1 MKYKSQNIEC
11 LGSTLIGTYDII
23 NNISSMSSDSPISL
37 SEASMAYTKNFWQ
50 ERQFDNE
57 CMRGEHKQ
65 FTEGRLNRIMDVPYI
80 FIIIAINHK
89 NNMTKELRNSVS
101 KDMTNNYLRYSN
113 TDKIANYYD
122 MWDIETQCFINELR
136 NYIK

>member
-1 MKYKSQNIEC
+1 
-11 LGSTLIGTYDII
+11 
-23 NNISSMSSDSPISL
+23 
-37 SEASMAYTKNFWQ
+37 
-50 ERQFDNE
+50 
-57 CMRGEHKQ
+57 
-65 FTEGRLNRIMDVPYI
+65 
-80 FIIIAINHK
+80 
-89 NNMTKELRNSVS
+89 MTKELRNSVS